1 MHEGL
6 SHRTVPNVG
15 SSWNSAASLLAAFV
29 LVAAGLACGPL
40 AWAQE
45 KTGKP
50 AGPSLYKRLGGYDE
64 IASIVDDFLTG
75 LGKDPTF
82 ARFGTG
88 RGQDSKM
95 RARQLIVDQICSL
108 SGGPCFYIGRE
119 MKSAHY
125 GLAITD
131 QEWEASGKIMGEVLA
146 KHKIPEKEQQELGG
160 IIESLQKDIVEQPA
174 QKK

>member
-1 MHEGL
+1 MQEGL

-15 SSWNSAASLLAAFV
+15 SSWKSTASLLAAFA
-29 LVAAGLACGPL
+29 LVAAVLTCGLS

-45 KTGKP
+45 KAEKP

-64 IASIVDDFLTG
+64 IASIVDDFLAG

-95 RARQLIVDQICSL
+95 KARQLIVDQICSL

-119 MKSAHY
+119 IGRAH
-125 GLAITD
+125 
-131 QEWEASGKIMGEVLA
+131 V
-146 KHKIPEKEQQELGG
+146 
-160 IIESLQKDIVEQPA
+160 
-174 QKK
+174 